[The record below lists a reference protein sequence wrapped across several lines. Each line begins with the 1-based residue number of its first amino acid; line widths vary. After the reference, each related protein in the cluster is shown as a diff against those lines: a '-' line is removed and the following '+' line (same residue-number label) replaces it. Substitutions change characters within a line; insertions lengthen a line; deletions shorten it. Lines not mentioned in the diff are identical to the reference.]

1 MIEAE
6 KVQMHFISI
15 EDTNVS
21 HWRMVSINQLI
32 AIKKSKLA
40 SVPEAKQSCSFLLG
54 TQSSSLPSFV
64 GH

>member
-1 MIEAE
+1 
-6 KVQMHFISI
+6 MHFISI
-15 EDTNVS
+15 EDTSMS
-21 HWRMVSINQLI
+21 HWRMVNQLI

-40 SVPEAKQSCSFLLG
+40 SVPEAKQSCSFPLG